1 MGKMDGK
8 VAIVT
13 GAAMG
18 NGQGI
23 AKILA
28 KHGAVTVLAD
38 ISDQV
43 FETAEHMK
51 KDGLNVHAVQMD
63 VTRHESIRQA
73 IEDVIGKFGKIDAL
87 VNNAGVVR
95 LANFLDMSDEIR
107 DFQFKVN
114 IEGVWNVTKAVLP
127 YMKEKKYGRI
137 VNLSSVTGTMV
148 ADEGETAYA
157 TTKAAILGFTKALA
171 RETAS
176 HHITVN
182 AILPGYI
189 LTPMAEQIARESN
202 PSNPQQVIDGI
213 AGGVPLG
220 RLGKIEEVGE
230 LAAFLAS
237 DESSYITGTQIVI
250 DGGSTLPETVSVG
263 V

>member
-1 MGKMDGK
+1 MKKMDVK
-8 VAIVT
+8 TAIVT

-18 NGQGI
+18 NGLGI
-23 AKILA
+23 AKVLA
-28 KHGAVTVLAD
+28 KHGAKTVLAD
-38 ISDQV
+38 ISEQV
-43 FETAEHMK
+43 FLAANDLK
-51 KDGLNVHAVQMD
+51 KQGLDVYAVKMD
-63 VTRHESIRQA
+63 VTDRQNVNQA
-73 IEDVIGKFGKIDAL
+73 VEKIVNDFGKIDAL
-87 VNNAGVVR
+87 INNAGVVR
-95 LANFLDMSDEIR
+95 LANFTEMDDKTR

-114 IEGVWNVTKAVLP
+114 IEGVWNVSQAVVP
-127 YMKEKKYGRI
+127 HMIKQKYGRI

-148 ADEGETAYA
+148 ADAGETAYA

-171 RETAS
+171 REVAP
-176 HHITVN
+176 HQITVN

-189 LTPMAEQIARESN
+189 LTPMAEQIAEETN
-202 PSNPQQVIDGI
+202 PNNPEDVIQGI

>member
-1 MGKMDGK
+1 MKKMDGK

-23 AKILA
+23 AKVLA
-28 KHGAVTVLAD
+28 RHGATTILAD

-43 FETAEHMK
+43 FATAEQMK
-51 KDGLNVHAVQMD
+51 QEGLDVHAVQMD
-63 VTRHESIRQA
+63 VTDNDSVKQA
-73 IEDVIGKFGKIDAL
+73 VATIVDKFGQIDAL

-95 LANFLDMSDEIR
+95 LANFLDMSDETR

-127 YMKEKKYGRI
+127 FMKEKKYGRI

-157 TTKAAILGFTKALA
+157 TTKAALLGFTKSLA
-171 RETAS
+171 REAAND
-176 HHITVN
+176 HITVN

-189 LTPMAEQIARESN
+189 MTPMAEQIAQESN
-202 PSNPQQVIDGI
+202 PSNPQQIIDGI
-213 AGGVPLG
+213 ASGVPLG